1 MGKAIISPE
10 AREAVSLH
18 LAGLG
23 LPVESRTGL
32 LSAVEEGLAS
42 GEPDSIVLWDRLL
55 SQATG
60 ALAVAVSRVADEIAD
75 VVLAPVET
83 LGGRV

>member
-1 MGKAIISPE
+1 MRRAIISPE

-23 LPVESRTGL
+23 LPAESRSGL
-32 LSAVEEGLAS
+32 LSAVEKGLAS

-55 SQATG
+55 SQSTDAF
-60 ALAVAVSRVADEIAD
+60 ASAVSRVADEIAD

-83 LGGRV
+83 LGGRA